1 MGSFSRNIGMKPVAI
16 SVLSFTLIV
25 LLQFVSIRAA
35 PSPLDTLNVHLHLN
49 DKDGSGS
56 KKDHHRAGYDY
67 KDGSE
72 GMNEPHK
79 LVNEHEEGSEGKK
92 NEHRTRNDNKDGS
105 ESMGKFDETGK
116 DNKGGSEGKKDDH
129 GTGSDYAWSKQKNVG
144 DVCKGVKCV
153 GKRTAVRLSCCLFE
167 K

>member
-1 MGSFSRNIGMKPVAI
+1 MGSRNIGMKPVAI

-25 LLQFVSIRAA
+25 LLQFVSLRAA

-49 DKDGSGS
+49 DKVGSGS
-56 KKDHHRAGYDY
+56 KNDHHRAGYDY

-79 LVNEHEEGSEGKK
+79 LVNEHE
-92 NEHRTRNDNKDGS
+92 DGS
-105 ESMGKFDETGK
+105 ESMGKFDEAGK
-116 DNKGGSEGKKDDH
+116 DNKGGSEGKKDNH
-129 GTGSDYAWSKQKNVG
+129 RTGSDYAWSKQKNVG